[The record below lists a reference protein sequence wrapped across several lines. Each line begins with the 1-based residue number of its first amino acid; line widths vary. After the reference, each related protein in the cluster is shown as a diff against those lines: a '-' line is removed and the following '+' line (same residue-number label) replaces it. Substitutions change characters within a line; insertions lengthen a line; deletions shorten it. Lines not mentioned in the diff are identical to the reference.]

1 MRRSKTEFLCAA
13 LGTLYSIYLLAYF
26 ADTAAG
32 SIGGSIATMMVT
44 PHMLM
49 CVLGSF
55 FAWIAFFNNKRG
67 MALTAAIMFCVAAV
81 MFTMYA
87 ELCIPEII
95 LGFIGYVRIG
105 KILNKENGGIQS

>member
-49 CVLGSF
+49 CVLGSI

-67 MALTAAIMFCVAAV
+67 W
-81 MFTMYA
+81 
-87 ELCIPEII
+87 
-95 LGFIGYVRIG
+95 R
-105 KILNKENGGIQS
+105 

>member
-1 MRRSKTEFLCAA
+1 MCRAWNAVLDLSVGVFCRYCGWFDWR
-13 LGTLYSIYLLAYF
+13 LYRHDDGNSPH
-26 ADTAAG
+26 ADVRAG
-32 SIGGSIATMMVT
+32 
-44 PHMLM
+44 
-49 CVLGSF
+49 F
-55 FAWIAFFNNKRG
+55 NFAWIAFFNNKRG

-105 KILNKENGGIQS
+105 KILNEENGGIQS